1 LIDVQGLTRN
11 FGRHVAVNHVSFRAG
26 KGEILGFLGPN
37 GAGKTTLLRMLTCYL
52 PPTSGTARLAGY
64 DILEDSV
71 AVRRRIGYLPESVPL
86 YGDLTAGG
94 YLDFVGTLKGMSRR
108 DRVARAGAVMD
119 ECGVT
124 EVRNRPIGT
133 LSRGFRQRVGLAQA
147 LLNDPEV
154 LILDEPTVGLDPRQI
169 IEIRELIRALAGR
182 RTVVLSTHILPEASI
197 LCQRVL
203 IINNGVLVRD
213 DTPENLGKALRRSMT
228 VEALVRG
235 SFDAVR
241 RALDGTAGVIAVRV
255 LDESAEGVVRIAV
268 DAGEDADVREAI
280 AANLVAAGFGL
291 LALHS
296 QSMSLEDVFVRLV
309 TEEATGE

>member
-1 LIDVQGLTRN
+1 LIDVQGLTRY
-11 FGRHVAVNHVSFRAG
+11 FGRHVAVNHVSFRAD

-37 GAGKTTLLRMLTCYL
+37 GAGKTTLMRMLTCYL
-52 PPTSGTARLAGY
+52 PPTAGTARVAGH

-86 YGDLTAGG
+86 YGDLTAAD
-94 YLDFVGTLKGMSRR
+94 YLDFVGILKGMSRR
-108 DRVARAGAVMD
+108 ERIARAGTVMD

-124 EVRNRPIGT
+124 EVRSRPIGT

-182 RTVVLSTHILPEASI
+182 RTVVLSTHILPEASL

-203 IINNGVLVRD
+203 IMNNGLLVRD
-213 DTPENLGKALRRSMT
+213 DTPENLGKTLRRSMT
-228 VEALVRG
+228 VEVLVRG
-235 SFDAVR
+235 SFDAAR
-241 RALDGTAGVIAVRV
+241 RPLEGIAGVITVRL
-255 LDESAEGVVRIAV
+255 LDASVEGVARIAV
-268 DAGEDADVREAI
+268 DTSEDADVREAI
-280 AANLVAAGFGL
+280 AGRLVAAGFGL
-291 LALHS
+291 LGLHS